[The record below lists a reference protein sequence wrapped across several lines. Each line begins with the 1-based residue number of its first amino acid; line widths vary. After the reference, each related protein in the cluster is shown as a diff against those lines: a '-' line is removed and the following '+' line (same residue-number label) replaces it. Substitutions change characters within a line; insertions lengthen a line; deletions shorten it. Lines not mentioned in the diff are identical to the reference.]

1 MKRSRLIVLILIFF
15 LSGGA
20 IIARLFFIQIL
31 RPSLDERGSQM
42 IQASGQNLGRRGD
55 IFIQD
60 KEGNLYILATTK
72 SFLRVFINPLKISS
86 EKEKLLSQKL
96 FNALSIP
103 QDVVDA
109 HIAKKENTYEVIAD
123 KIDVERKQELKD
135 LFKGFP
141 LGLIGIEEYQDRFYP
156 YGQMAAHIL
165 GFVGFSDNGREGLY
179 GLEKYYENVLSQ
191 KDDLFLEPP
200 GIPSAFSGG
209 MKAAEKTNPS
219 PFGENF
225 ALKAQS
231 GLFLGAKNNIKKFL
245 SPNTDATK
253 ENVGASLVLSLDLTI
268 QSQAEKFLD
277 ELIKKWSSPSGSVI
291 VMRPQDGAILA
302 MAAYPTFDPNNYS
315 KVNNISTFINP
326 VVQSVFEPGSIMKPF
341 TLSSGIDTGAITPQ
355 TTFIDTG
362 SVQRNGY
369 TISNAGHHIFG
380 KRNMI
385 EVLQF
390 SINTGA
396 VFVVEKVGGER
407 FLHYLEDFGFGAKTG
422 VDLPGE
428 VSGDIT
434 NLDNGR
440 AINLATAAFGQGIS
454 ATPIQI
460 LTALSAIANGGKLM
474 KPFLAQRILYP
485 NGDEDITKKEIVRQA
500 ISAQTSAKLTAMMV
514 EVIEKGYSKK
524 ARVQGYS
531 IAGKSGTAQIPDP
544 KGGYLD
550 QTIHSFV
557 GFAPAYN
564 PAFIVLVKLD
574 EPLGIR
580 FASDSIAPYFSGF
593 IQSILNYYN
602 ISPDKNANTTPD
614 ATLAIP

>member
-1 MKRSRLIVLILIFF
+1 MKRARLIVLVFIFF

-31 RPSLDERGSQM
+31 HPSLSER
-42 IQASGQNLGRRGD
+42 SGQMTQNSVQDFSKRGD

-60 KEGNLYILATTK
+60 KDGNLYILATK
-72 SFLRVFINPLKISS
+72 KEFLRVFINPLKIGS
-86 EKEKLLSQKL
+86 EKGRLLSEKLSGI
-96 FNALSIP
+96 LSIP
-103 QDVVDA
+103 QDVIDA

-123 KIDVERKQELKD
+123 KIDIEKKQKLKD
-135 LFKGFP
+135 MFKVFP
-141 LGLIGIEEYQDRFYP
+141 SDAIGIEEYQDRFYP
-156 YGQMAAHIL
+156 YGQMAAHAL
-165 GFVGFSDNGREGLY
+165 GFVGFSGNEREGLY
-179 GLEKYYENVLSQ
+179 GLEKYYENVLAQ
-191 KDDLFLEPP
+191 KED
-200 GIPSAFSGG
+200 G
-209 MKAAEKTNPS
+209 
-219 PFGENF
+219 
-225 ALKAQS
+225 
-231 GLFLGAKNNIKKFL
+231 
-245 SPNTDATK
+245 
-253 ENVGASLVLSLDLTI
+253 GASLVLSLDLTV
-268 QSQAEKFLD
+268 QSQAEKLLG
-277 ELIKKWSSPSGSVI
+277 ELIKRWSSPSGSVI

-302 MAAYPTFDPNNYS
+302 MAAYPTFDPNSYS
-315 KVNNISTFINP
+315 KVDNISTFINP
-326 VVQSVFEPGSIMKPF
+326 VIQSVFEPGSIMKPF

-355 TTFIDTG
+355 TTYIDTG
-362 SVQRNGY
+362 AVQRNGY
-369 TISNAGHHIFG
+369 TISNAGHRVFG

-396 VFVVEKVGGER
+396 VFAVEKVGGER

-434 NLDNGR
+434 NLDSKR

-474 KPFLAQRILYP
+474 KPFIVERKLYP
-485 NGDEDITKKEIVRQA
+485 NGDQDITRKQIVRQS

-524 ARVQGYS
+524 ARVPGYS

-602 ISPDKNANTTPD
+602 IPPDKNAN
-614 ATLAIP
+614 AIPDSNLTIP